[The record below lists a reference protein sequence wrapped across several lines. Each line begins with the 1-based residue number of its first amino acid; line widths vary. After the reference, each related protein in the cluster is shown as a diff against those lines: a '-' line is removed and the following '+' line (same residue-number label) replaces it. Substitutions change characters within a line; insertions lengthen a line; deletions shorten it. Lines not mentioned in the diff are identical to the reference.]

1 MKYLHLKFTN
11 AGMIP
16 PHENR
21 HFKKSSNGVGKYDG
35 SPKKKDEWT
44 GYDMTCPIPY
54 HVLSGVLAK
63 LCGEI
68 PVPTKR
74 HTYFERISVLD
85 DIAKNSY
92 VYYNTKPITNEK
104 GYIAN
109 CEYFQSS
116 KVAHDS
122 HKQTNTSFVSNDATV
137 TYKGTYNWDYL
148 RRSFGCEED
157 FKRVVGLLNEL
168 IDEDSE
174 KLTFNEV
181 YFKISSKWGEDD
193 FTEKVNNFLSKEKKD
208 FILKPW
214 MGVLFGG
221 NVASNTPYNSR
232 TPLLLKNGI
241 SRIVYTSGDII
252 CPIEDE
258 NVIAQLH
265 ENGGTATILEGGL
278 VYIVGLENYPP
289 IPNYE
294 RDFEKIFDE
303 NASQNTHNQELV

>member
-1 MKYLHLKFTN
+1 MKYLHLKFRN

-85 DIAKNSY
+85 NIAKNSY
-92 VYYNTKPITNEK
+92 IYYTSKPITKEN
-104 GYIAN
+104 GDIAN
-109 CEYFQSS
+109 CEFFQTS

-122 HKQTNTSFVSNDATV
+122 HKQTNTSFVSNNTTV

-148 RRSFGCEED
+148 RRSFGTEED
-157 FKRVVGLLNEL
+157 FKKLVDLLNEL
-168 IDEDSE
+168 IGEDSE
-174 KLTFNEV
+174 KLTFNAL
-181 YFKISSKWGEDD
+181 YAKLSSKWEEDD
-193 FTEKVNNFLSKEKKD
+193 FTEKVNNFLVKHRKD
-208 FILKPW
+208 FMLDCWKK
-214 MGVLFGG
+214 VLFGHKTSS
-221 NVASNTPYNSR
+221 VNTRYNSR

-241 SRIVYTSGDII
+241 CQIVYTSGDII

-303 NASQNTHNQELV
+303 NI